1 MTVTQPL
8 HVTRLIPFNPHRFDA
23 CAAYLAQQYG
33 RPLTIFELVKHHVM
47 TDVYHVLQTGH
58 QAIGG
63 ELEPWPYGPVNER
76 AFKRLK
82 HWEHL
87 HEETGY
93 QPAEYEVTKADLYAF
108 TPRADFNPDD
118 TSPAELQA
126 MDMAIDLLQRQS
138 FGDAYRFFHGDDT
151 FMGRAYNAAEAEN
164 RAIAWDDILDAYDA
178 LHGTDHQHIKR
189 RLITY
194 G

>member
-1 MTVTQPL
+1 MSVTQPFR
-8 HVTRLIPFNPHRFDA
+8 VTRLIPFNPHRFDA

-47 TDVYHVLQTGH
+47 TDVFHVLQTGH

-63 ELEPWPYGPVNER
+63 ELEPWPWGPVNER
-76 AFKRLK
+76 AYKRLK
-82 HWEHL
+82 HWEHC
-87 HEETGY
+87 HEETQE
-93 QPAEYEVTKADLYAF
+93 QPAEYELTKADLYGF
-108 TPRADFNPDD
+108 SPRASFDLDD
-118 TSPAELQA
+118 TSPAELRA
-126 MDMAIDLLQRQS
+126 MNNAIGLLSGKS
-138 FGDAYRFFHGDDT
+138 FQESYDFFHGNDT
-151 FMGRAYNAAEAEN
+151 FMGRAYNAAKAEG
-164 RAIAWDDILDAYDA
+164 RALAWDDILDAHDA